1 MKSLQNR
8 RNLFKMMVSGV
19 SDPSFTLS
27 GGISSSDIMYF
38 LVKSSKNHLG
48 ALDSRRLPRLLA
60 VSQAPGKAR
69 RETPAFSSPRQ
80 GPRRDSQASCG
91 FLSGRKMILMAAQ
104 GIIEL
109 AMVEYAGEIALY
121 TETSVIARIICLK
134 EDGLPG
140 IASSI
145 VQLQAGYQRL
155 WVLV

>member
-1 MKSLQNR
+1 
-8 RNLFKMMVSGV
+8 
-19 SDPSFTLS
+19 
-27 GGISSSDIMYF
+27 
-38 LVKSSKNHLG
+38 
-48 ALDSRRLPRLLA
+48 
-60 VSQAPGKAR
+60 
-69 RETPAFSSPRQ
+69 
-80 GPRRDSQASCG
+80 
-91 FLSGRKMILMAAQ
+91 MILMAAQ

-109 AMVEYAGEIALY
+109 AMVEYAGEVALY